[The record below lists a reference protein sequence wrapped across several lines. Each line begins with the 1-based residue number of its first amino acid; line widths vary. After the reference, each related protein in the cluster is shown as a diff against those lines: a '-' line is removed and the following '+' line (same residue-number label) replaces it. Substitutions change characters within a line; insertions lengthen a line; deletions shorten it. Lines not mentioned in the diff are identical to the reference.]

1 MFYIFSKILD
11 FRIFSCIKKLIY
23 FQKIFGSPIYP
34 INYLQS
40 LIYPLT
46 VDVGCSA
53 TSTKL
58 PCPKPSKVQ
67 EQMISKIEKLKIW
80 FYK

>member
-1 MFYIFSKILD
+1 MFYNFSKITLD

-46 VDVGCSA
+46 VDLGCSA
-53 TSTKL
+53 TSNETTVQGVGTNDFKNW
-58 PCPKPSKVQ
+58 KVKN
-67 EQMISKIEKLKIW
+67 MVL
-80 FYK
+80 